1 LDAPERVKALIDFG
15 MEQLTWVHPK
25 TLVSQTIIEQMKRST
40 YTHENRPK
48 ALGYS
53 KSIGRCAKYVKIALW
68 KAGYIPS
75 DGDFDPGTSS
85 ASKLGPGLLRAGF
98 SDVTASLPDARWAA
112 PGDVIV
118 YQKIGA
124 PDADGH
130 IDIRT
135 YDGYLSDFWDS
146 YLPVSVFNVIG
157 VYRKYFDPL
166 PEKRLKAFLK
176 VIRSR
181 EAETLFMSQ
190 GDAAAYRALPM
201 SSFPRGTPPQMFDNF
216 KDHPYAAEALRRP
229 SGAYGITVDSWKRIL
244 AKWVSV
250 PDGADRFSPVVQ
262 DRIAVALMDLHPGIG
277 YGTAGY
283 QTTRTTSLGMVRLGR
298 IEDAARQ
305 LSTINVQWSS
315 LPGGSETRKYSME
328 RMLGD
333 YQKYLDELS

>member
-118 YQKIGA
+118 YRRIGA

-146 YLPVSVFNVIG
+146 YLPVSQFEVTG
-157 VYRKYFDPL
+157 VYRKYYDPL
-166 PEKRLKAFLK
+166 PEKRMRAFLK

-181 EAETLFMSQ
+181 EAETLFVNS
-190 GDAAAYRALPM
+190 GDAASYTALPM
-201 SSFPRGTPPQMFDNF
+201 TRKGAPPTFSDFSQHPFEGTTSTKTP
-216 KDHPYAAEALRRP
+216 A
-229 SGAYGITVDSWKRIL
+229 GAYGITVNTWRSMLR
-244 AKWVSV
+244 WVSMA
-250 PDGADRFSPVVQ
+250 PGKDRFSPAMQ
-262 DRIAVALMDLHPGIG
+262 DRIAIAIMELHPGQG
-277 YGTAGY
+277 YGPVAW
-283 QTTRTTSLGMVRLGR
+283 QTTDPTSLALIRQGKVH
-298 IEDAARQ
+298 EAAAQ
-305 LSTINVQWSS
+305 LATRHVAQWPS
-315 LPGGSETRKYSME
+315 LPGGSQTIYTFE
-328 RMLGD
+328 RFDEDYGRFLAELG
-333 YQKYLDELS
+333 